1 MRRAKGRTAAERE
14 EPVVVRLPERFEQF
28 YEREYHRVVS
38 FAYALGGSWWAAED
52 AAQEAF
58 LRAHRE
64 WERVSRYEQPGAWV
78 RRVVANLAVS
88 AFRRRRVE
96 ARALVRLAARA
107 GTVPE
112 PPLPPETVDFWRAVR
127 ALPARQRQ
135 AVALFYLE
143 DWPTAEIARYLG
155 CSEATVRGHLHRGR
169 HALARRLGGYGT
181 SEEGS
186 G

>member
-1 MRRAKGRTAAERE
+1 MRRAKGRTAAEPAE
-14 EPVVVRLPERFEQF
+14 VVVVRLPERFEEF
-28 YEREYHRVVS
+28 YEREYHRVVG

-64 WERVSRYEQPGAWV
+64 WERVGRYEQPGAWV

-88 AFRRRRVE
+88 AFRHRLAE
-96 ARALVRLAARA
+96 AKALVRLAARA
-107 GTVPE
+107 GAVPD
-112 PPLPPETVDFWRAVR
+112 PPLPPEVADFWRAVR

-169 HALARRLGGYGT
+169 RALARRLGEPGT

>member
-1 MRRAKGRTAAERE
+1 
-14 EPVVVRLPERFEQF
+14 VVVRLPERFEQF

-58 LRAHRE
+58 LRAHRD
-64 WERVSRYEQPGAWV
+64 WERVGRYEQPGAWV

-88 AFRRRRVE
+88 AFRHRLAE
-96 ARALVRLAARA
+96 ARALVRLAGRP
-107 GTVPE
+107 GPIPG
-112 PPLPPETVDFWRAVR
+112 PPLQPETADFWWAVR

-143 DWPTAEIARYLG
+143 DWTTAEIARYLG

-169 HALARRLGGYGT
+169 HALARRLGELGASKEGYR
-181 SEEGS
+181 
-186 G
+186 